1 MLDFALHILTSKLH
15 ELKIEKR
22 MWINQQKNQYIDSG
36 IFERID
42 YEIASLKEA
51 IIILKACTKASNII
65 IESKINYDGTL

>member
-1 MLDFALHILTSKLH
+1 MTDFALNVLMSKLR

-22 MWINQQKNQYIDSG
+22 MWINQQKKQDVDDA

-51 IIILKACTKASNII
+51 IIILKACAKASNII
-65 IESKINYDGTL
+65 IDSKINFDGTL

>member
-1 MLDFALHILTSKLH
+1 MIDFALNVLISKLR

-22 MWINQQKNQYIDSG
+22 MWNNQQKNQRIDNG

-51 IIILKACTKASNII
+51 IIILKACTKASNLI
-65 IESKINYDGTL
+65 IESKINFDGIL